1 LHTNVS
7 HGQVAGPDNATRY
20 HTEMALAAA
29 RFIEA
34 DLGIPQLIEQVQ
46 QLPDEIRRQQA
57 AVQAARQTVDE
68 AREVLELMEA
78 ALMSEISAAVDPR
91 TGKPA
96 FSNEAA
102 RKAEL
107 ARRKAANEEYQAAAR
122 QLAEAEATLA
132 AAQADLDLLCNRFSA
147 ARSLVNLQAAR
158 LNLIGGDH

>member
-1 LHTNVS
+1 MHTDVS

-57 AVQAARQTVDE
+57 AVQAARQTVEE
-68 AREVLELMEA
+68 AREAVELLEA
-78 ALMSEISAAVDPR
+78 ALMSDISAAVDPR

-96 FSNEAA
+96 YSNDAA

-107 ARRKAANEEYQAAAR
+107 ARRKAASGDYQVAAR
-122 QLAEAEATLA
+122 RLAEAEASLA
-132 AAQADLDLLCNRFSA
+132 AAQFDLDLFLNRFAA